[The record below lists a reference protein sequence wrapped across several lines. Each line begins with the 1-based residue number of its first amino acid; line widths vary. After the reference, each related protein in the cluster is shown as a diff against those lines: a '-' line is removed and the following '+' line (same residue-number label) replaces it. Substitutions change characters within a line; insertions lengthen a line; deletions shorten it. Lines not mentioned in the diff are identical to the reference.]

1 MSVPAEVNVDRWH
14 EEQGGARHEIEECM
28 ISRNTPYKY
37 MDSAGINFSVGT
49 TEPSRI
55 CPFKIDHLLD
65 KCALTQYLGL
75 LLNQKDYINHLGLT
89 APESSTEK
97 GVGFP

>member
-1 MSVPAEVNVDRWH
+1 MTHDRWH
-14 EEQGGARHEIEECM
+14 EEQGSARHEIEECV
-28 ISRNTPYKY
+28 ISRNAPYEY

-49 TEPSRI
+49 TESSWF

-65 KCALTQYLGL
+65 KCTLTQYLGL
-75 LLNQKDYINHLGLT
+75 LLDQKYDINHLGLT

-97 GVGFP
+97 GVGFS